1 MNFGED
7 AYECLVRAAFE
18 ARDLAPL
25 VRDPVEA
32 LAVADRAVPVP
43 PEHQFLSLFEFVNA
57 EDQDIN
63 TQN

>member
-7 AYECLVRAAFE
+7 TYEGLIRAVLE
-18 ARDLAPL
+18 AGDLAPL

-32 LAVADRAVPVP
+32 MAVADRAVPAP

>member
-18 ARDLAPL
+18 AGDLAPL

-32 LAVADRAVPVP
+32 LAMADRAIPAP
-43 PEHQFLSLFEFVNA
+43 PERRPLSFFEFVKA
-57 EDQDIN
+57 EDQDTNI
-63 TQN
+63 QN